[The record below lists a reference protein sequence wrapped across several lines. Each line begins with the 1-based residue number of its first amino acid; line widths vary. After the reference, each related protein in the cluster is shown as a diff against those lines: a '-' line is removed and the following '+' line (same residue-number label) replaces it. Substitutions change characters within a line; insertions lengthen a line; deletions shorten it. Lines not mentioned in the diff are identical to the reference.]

1 MGKLKI
7 KHKNYIKNNFS
18 LSNQKIADN
27 LLSEFNLKISK
38 EGVRKYKI
46 KYQNQNQVV
55 KVATAQKTRIQ
66 KPRKY
71 TSEPESTF
79 KYPEGIDDLIK
90 LLDSMK
96 DHYWHDYIYKQATG
110 KLRSDFQKLFEII
123 RDAKR
128 DDKSLV
134 RT

>member
-1 MGKLKI
+1 MGKLNEE
-7 KHKNYIKNNFS
+7 HKNYIKTNIKM
-18 LSNQKIADN
+18 SNQKIADN

-46 KYQNQNQVV
+46 SCQQPKKVV
-55 KVATAQKTRIQ
+55 KVPTAQKPRIQ
-66 KPRKY
+66 TPRKY
-71 TSEPESTF
+71 TPKPESTF

-128 DDKSLV
+128 DNKSLV

>member
-1 MGKLKI
+1 MGKLNAE
-7 KHKNYIKNNFS
+7 HKNYIENNKE

-38 EGVRKYKI
+38 EAVRKYKI
-46 KYQNQNQVV
+46 SCRQPKGVV
-55 KVATAQKTRIQ
+55 KVTTAQKPRVQ
-66 KPRKY
+66 KPIKP
-71 TSEPESTF
+71 TPKPVSTF

-96 DHYWHDYIYKQATG
+96 DHYWYEYVFKQATG
-110 KLRSDFQKLFEII
+110 KLRSDFQKFFEII

-128 DDKSLV
+128 KHDSLV

>member
-1 MGKLKI
+1 MGKLKDE
-7 KHKNYIKNNFS
+7 HKNYIKNNID
-18 LSNQKIADN
+18 LSNQIIADN
-27 LLSEFNLKISK
+27 LLSKFGLKISK
-38 EGVRKYKI
+38 EGVRKFK
-46 KYQNQNQVV
+46 KSCQQLKKVV
-55 KVATAQKTRIQ
+55 ASPGPPKSKIQ
-66 KPRKY
+66 KPIKY
-71 TSEPESTF
+71 TPNPESTF

-128 DDKSLV
+128 DNKSLV
-134 RT
+134 KT